1 MHARSVGVDA
11 GVDDMLFSGFCSNG
25 SMAGHEGVRG
35 WTGVTLRRTTFSP
48 ELHISPAVLRWAM
61 PPTSLPPLSA
71 RGDYRTKTADTPV
84 PDARRTG
91 SVDYEAL
98 RFPGCQPISL
108 SREEFAD
115 YDDRIEYWDART
127 GTAWVV
133 ADKYGVHEG
142 TSRRLPHLAERIAS
156 VRGTPIVSYGSVT
169 LLVRDADG
177 RPRRAMEADET
188 LYLHPTRAATPVKSL
203 IIGENDFPDV
213 VLEVDYTTDV
223 RPGKLIL
230 YEAWGF
236 PELWVVVPPGATRR
250 RPAGLTIH
258 RLVNGRFRSART
270 SGAFPGWTTKE
281 IHAALTEPV
290 SSAATYRVLERVGR
304 ALGEREGTGPDD
316 DPLWRVLGER
326 KLAEGRA
333 QGRAEGRAAEL
344 AATVQSVLQARGKR
358 VSDAFTQRAPA
369 LVDAPRDAVTA
380 AALAATDE
388 EDFWRRLGVA

>member
-1 MHARSVGVDA
+1 
-11 GVDDMLFSGFCSNG
+11 
-25 SMAGHEGVRG
+25 
-35 WTGVTLRRTTFSP
+35 
-48 ELHISPAVLRWAM
+48 M
-61 PPTSLPPLSA
+61 PPTDLPPLSA
-71 RGDYRTKTADTPV
+71 RGDDKTTT
-84 PDARRTG
+84 PDAPAPDAPRG
-91 SVDYEAL
+91 ASVDYEAL

-188 LYLHPTRAATPVKSL
+188 LYLHPTRSATPVKSL

-270 SGAFPGWTTKE
+270 SGAFPGWTAKE
-281 IHAALTEPV
+281 IHAALTESV

-326 KLAEGRA
+326 KLAEGVAQGRAEGIAQGRAEGVA

-358 VSDAFTQRAPA
+358 VSDTFMQRAPA
-369 LVDAPRDAVTA
+369 LVDTPRDAVTA

>member
-1 MHARSVGVDA
+1 
-11 GVDDMLFSGFCSNG
+11 
-25 SMAGHEGVRG
+25 MAE
-35 WTGVTLRRTTFSP
+35 TNL
-48 ELHISPAVLRWAM
+48 AQ
-61 PPTSLPPLSA
+61 SA
-71 RGDYRTKTADTPV
+71 RRDEGSETQGPSA
-84 PDARRTG
+84 PDARLGDT
-91 SVDYEAL
+91 VNYEAL
-98 RFPGCQPISL
+98 RFPGCQRIPL

-177 RPRRAMEADET
+177 RAQRAMEGDET
-188 LYLHPTRAATPVKSL
+188 LYLHPARAATPVKSL

-213 VLEVDYTTDV
+213 VLEVDHTTDV
-223 RPGKLIL
+223 RPGKLLL

-250 RPAGLTIH
+250 RPAGVTIH
-258 RLVNGRFRSART
+258 RLLNGRFQSVRS
-270 SGAFPGWTTKE
+270 SGAFPGWTAKE

-304 ALGEREGTGPDD
+304 TLGEREGTGPDD
-316 DPLWRVLGER
+316 DPLWRMLGER
-326 KLAEGRA
+326 KLAEGVA
-333 QGRAEGRAAEL
+333 QGRAEGVAQGRAQEL
-344 AATVQSVLQARGKR
+344 AATVRSLLQARGKR
-358 VSDAFTQRAPA
+358 VSGAFTERAPA
-369 LVDAPRDAVTA
+369 LVDTPRDAVTA
-380 AALAATDE
+380 AALAADDE
-388 EDFWRRLGVA
+388 ADFWRRLGHQVR

>member
-1 MHARSVGVDA
+1 M
-11 GVDDMLFSGFCSNG
+11 N
-25 SMAGHEGVRG
+25 
-35 WTGVTLRRTTFSP
+35 
-48 ELHISPAVLRWAM
+48 
-61 PPTSLPPLSA
+61 
-71 RGDYRTKTADTPV
+71 
-84 PDARRTG
+84 
-91 SVDYEAL
+91 YEAL

-108 SREEFAD
+108 SREEFEGF
-115 YDDRIEYWDART
+115 DDRIEYWDART

-169 LLVRDADG
+169 LLVRDGDG
-177 RPRRAMEADET
+177 RPMRAMEADET
-188 LYLHPTRAATPVKSL
+188 LYLHPTRAATPVQSL

-250 RPAGLTIH
+250 RPAGVTIH
-258 RLVNGRFRSART
+258 RLVNGRYRSART
-270 SGAFPGWTTKE
+270 SGAFPGWTAKE

-290 SSAATYRVLERVGR
+290 SSATTYRVLERVGR
-304 ALGEREGTGPDD
+304 MLGEREGTGPDD

-326 KLAEGRA
+326 KLAEGVA
-333 QGRAEGRAAEL
+333 QGRAEGVAQDRTEGRAQEL
-344 AATVQSVLQARGKR
+344 AATVRSLLRARGWQ
-358 VSDAFTQRAPA
+358 VSDAFMKRAAA
-369 LVDAPRDAVTA
+369 LVDLPRDTVTA
-380 AALAATDE
+380 AALAAADE
-388 EDFWRRLGVA
+388 ADFWRRLGTP

>member
-1 MHARSVGVDA
+1 
-11 GVDDMLFSGFCSNG
+11 
-25 SMAGHEGVRG
+25 MAE
-35 WTGVTLRRTTFSP
+35 TNL
-48 ELHISPAVLRWAM
+48 AQ
-61 PPTSLPPLSA
+61 SA
-71 RGDYRTKTADTPV
+71 RGDEGLETQGPSAR
-84 PDARRTG
+84 DARRGDT
-91 SVDYEAL
+91 VNYEAL
-98 RFPGCQPISL
+98 RFPGCQRIPL

-156 VRGTPIVSYGSVT
+156 MRGTPIVSYGSVT

-188 LYLHPTRAATPVKSL
+188 LYLHPARAATPEKSL

-213 VLEVDYTTDV
+213 VLEVDHTTDV

-250 RPAGLTIH
+250 RPAGVTIH
-258 RLVNGRFRSART
+258 RLVNGRYRSART
-270 SGAFPGWTTKE
+270 SGAFPGWTAKE

-290 SSAATYRVLERVGR
+290 SSAATYRVLERVGL

-326 KLAEGRA
+326 KLAEGVA
-333 QGRAEGRAAEL
+333 QGRAEGRAQGVAAGRAQEL
-344 AATVQSVLQARGKR
+344 TATVRSLLRARGKR
-358 VSDAFTQRAPA
+358 VSDTFTQRATA

-388 EDFWRRLGVA
+388 EDFWRRLSEQFR

>member
-1 MHARSVGVDA
+1 MS
-11 GVDDMLFSGFCSNG
+11 
-25 SMAGHEGVRG
+25 
-35 WTGVTLRRTTFSP
+35 RTD
-48 ELHISPAVLRWAM
+48 
-61 PPTSLPPLSA
+61 PPLSA
-71 RGDYRTKTADTPV
+71 RADDTSGTTAAPAPNTPRGESLDYD
-84 PDARRTG
+84 
-91 SVDYEAL
+91 AL
-98 RFPGCQPISL
+98 RFPGYQSISL
-108 SREEFAD
+108 TREEFAD

-177 RPRRAMEADET
+177 RAMRAMEADET
-188 LYLHPTRAATPVKSL
+188 LYLHPARAATPVKSL

-223 RPGKLIL
+223 RPGKLLL

-250 RPAGLTIH
+250 RPAGVSIH
-258 RLVNGRFRSART
+258 RLVNGRYRSART
-270 SGAFPGWTTKE
+270 SGAFPGWTAKE

-304 ALGEREGTGPDD
+304 TLGQREGTGPDD
-316 DPLWRVLGER
+316 DPLWRRLGEH
-326 KLAEGRA
+326 KLAEGVA
-333 QGRAEGRAAEL
+333 KGRAEGRVLEL
-344 AATVQSVLQARGKR
+344 AAIVRSLLRMRGKQ
-358 VSDAFTQRAPA
+358 VSDAFAEHAPT

-380 AALAATDE
+380 AALAAADE
-388 EDFWRRLGVA
+388 ADFWRRLGMPRRAPS